1 MSHIRVAHL
10 LKGVSSQRGS
20 SAPSTVQDDAPIG
33 IELCPVVGTG
43 RVGPELE
50 HAPRSMHGARDRT
63 VFLPLFG
70 LPEIDDERIP
80 SFDLVR
86 RLVNRQILD
95 ALLGFR
101 YKIRRRLRHCCLLSH
116 GRLPQWP
123 IARCRPL

>member
-1 MSHIRVAHL
+1 MRLFCALVVL
-10 LKGVSSQRGS
+10 RQRGS
-20 SAPSTVQDDAPIG
+20 
-33 IELCPVVGTG
+33 L
-43 RVGPELE
+43 
-50 HAPRSMHGARDRT
+50 RSSFSNCQRGFT